1 MGLKIPGDVS
11 LISFDEQPYSAYLG
25 TPLTTIEQKKFEMGE
40 LAVNVILRYIE
51 NKVSNNKP
59 VSMKL
64 KTSLIIRESVKNL
77 N

>member
-1 MGLKIPGDVS
+1 
-11 LISFDEQPYSAYLG
+11 
-25 TPLTTIEQKKFEMGE
+25 MGE